1 MKIMK
6 NKYTFNANLLLK
18 DLELNKTFEKKNKRS
33 KINKYQL
40 SEEKG
45 KTMEMTNH
53 KTENLIKLTSLYKDD
68 QNKFSPKVLIKKD
81 NIVSNN
87 KKLFSKNDKQKNKTL
102 LNNKYLPTE
111 VYNSIEKNKTDLIK
125 LVLKH

>member
-18 DLELNKTFEKKNKRS
+18 DLELNKTFEKKKKRS

-45 KTMEMTNH
+45 KTMEMKNH

-87 KKLFSKNDKQKNKTL
+87 KKLFSKNDKQKN
-102 LNNKYLPTE
+102 
-111 VYNSIEKNKTDLIK
+111 
-125 LVLKH
+125 